1 MNRALLCGTVEGLA
15 SGYGY
20 NFTLNDKSYYPATIS
35 RYPAAFM
42 SQPEFSSIEGRK
54 NGRITYKV
62 TLTLA
67 HQAAK
72 LPPTERND
80 LLDQM
85 EVDLT
90 QIFIGLSQAQFVA
103 VVKNLTIRP
112 LDGIDTHG
120 ALAMEAVAYVETIF

>member
-20 NFTLNDKSYYPATIS
+20 SFTLHDKSYYPTTIT

-72 LPPTERND
+72 LTPAERNE
-80 LLDQM
+80 LFAQM
-85 EVDLT
+85 ESHLT
-90 QIFIGLSQAQFVA
+90 EIFVGLSQSEFVA
-103 VVKNLTIRP
+103 VVDELTIEP
-112 LDGIDTHG
+112 LNGIDSHG
-120 ALAMEAVAYVETIF
+120 ALAMEAEAYVETIF

>member
-20 NFTLNDKSYYPATIS
+20 NFTLNDKSYYPTTIS

-42 SQPEFSSIEGRK
+42 SQPEFSGIEGRK

-67 HQAAK
+67 RQAAK
-72 LPPTERND
+72 LPPAERNE
-80 LLDQM
+80 LLD
-85 EVDLT
+85 ELELHLT
-90 QIFIGLSQAQFVA
+90 KIFIGLSQAEFVA
-103 VVKNLTIRP
+103 VVKSLTIKP
-112 LDGIDTHG
+112 IDGIDTHG
-120 ALAMEAVAYVETIF
+120 ALAMEAQAYVETIF